1 MKFGEKV
8 RDLRKKHSLTQDELA
23 KCLGVSKR
31 TVIGWERDGRYPRN
45 VETLEKMADIFHVP
59 LTYIQPD
66 QSLFIERAAATYG
79 KKGKIEAQH
88 LAFEL
93 TELFASGELTAQ
105 DMDGIM
111 DILALLIE
119 HCLAHRVAVH
129 RLGQGVP
136 SAKVFPSA
144 CEAHDLDLRLVLH
157 HSIVEADL
165 VQGVVFIEQVL
176 IVHEID
182 QLMGTVQHIAQFEG
196 EHAAV
201 PERSLCNVVLCHFLR
216 RLFLEHGRRTGLPDV
231 LSIFYRIIIFYGFWQ
246 LT

>member
-45 VETLEKMADIFHVP
+45 VEILEKMADIFHVP

-79 KKGKIEAQH
+79 KKGKIEAQR

-111 DILALLIE
+111 YEMHKAYFKYREQEREKKPDIEPVKSRFIHYAILE
-119 HCLAHRVAVH
+119 RRAH
-129 RLGQGVP
+129 
-136 SAKVFPSA
+136 
-144 CEAHDLDLRLVLH
+144 
-157 HSIVEADL
+157 
-165 VQGVVFIEQVL
+165 
-176 IVHEID
+176 
-182 QLMGTVQHIAQFEG
+182 
-196 EHAAV
+196 
-201 PERSLCNVVLCHFLR
+201 
-216 RLFLEHGRRTGLPDV
+216 
-231 LSIFYRIIIFYGFWQ
+231 YGFHSYLPSSQ
-246 LT
+246 